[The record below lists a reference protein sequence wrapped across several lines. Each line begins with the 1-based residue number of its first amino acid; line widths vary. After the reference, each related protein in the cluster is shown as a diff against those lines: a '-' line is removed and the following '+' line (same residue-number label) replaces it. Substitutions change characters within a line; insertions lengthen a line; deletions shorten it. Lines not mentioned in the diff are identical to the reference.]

1 MDATL
6 PELPQDILMD
16 IFTLLEIPDLV
27 RAASVC
33 PSWCSAYTSLCN
45 LGQYKQSQTP
55 CLLYTCETDS
65 ESDARLYNLVEK
77 RSYKLTLPGPPIR
90 SRYLIGS
97 SNGWLVTADDR
108 SQMHL
113 LNPITVEQIALPSV
127 ITLEPVAP
135 IFDETGAVYKY
146 NFTNR
151 AARPLV
157 TFALDELRIHRKAF
171 VFYDTSAERYIVVL
185 IHNPEGQLSFAWLGD
200 DKWTFLPPHTFFHDC
215 VYMDDLLYAVAAR
228 GEIFAFNLRGPIA
241 TKKLIVDRAKDYIC
255 ENIYIVQAPCGDLL
269 QVWRLEDETVY
280 AEKLVKINSL
290 DDHVLVLGHNQ
301 SLCLSAEEYPQLKEN
316 RVYFTDDHELYIFG
330 WKNNRRDIGVF
341 DLENNSREELVS
353 PQLWSNWP
361 PPIWANSA
369 SGLAVHDDCKIKFS
383 DLKARRGFRFI
394 VFKIDEKAMEIKVE
408 RLGETSHGYEE
419 FTNSL
424 PADECRYAVY
434 DLDFVTD
441 ENCQKSKIFFFSWS
455 PDTARTRSKMLY
467 ASSKD
472 RFRREMD
479 GIQCE
484 IQATDPSEMS
494 LDIIKGRAH

>member
-1 MDATL
+1 MEVSCKATAKQFLNLSVQPRNLSALLVQALPKLMCLRPTLHKKFSIDPPPMDATL

-16 IFTLLEIPDLV
+16 IFTQLEIPDLV

-55 CLLYTCETDS
+55 CLLYTCGTDS
-65 ESDARLYNLVEK
+65 ESDARLYNLAEK

-108 SQMHL
+108 SEMHL

-135 IFDETGAVYKY
+135 ILDETGAVYKY
-146 NFTNR
+146 NFWNR
-151 AARPLV
+151 ATRPPT
-157 TFALDELRIHRKAF
+157 TFALDELRRYLHRKAF
-171 VFYDTSAERYIVVL
+171 VFYDTSAKRYIVVL
-185 IHNPEGQLSFAWLGD
+185 IHNPERQLSFSWLGD
-200 DKWTFLPPHTFFHDC
+200 DKWTLLPTPKGIFHFHDC
-215 VYMDDLLYAVAAR
+215 VYMDDLLYVVAAR
-228 GEIFAFNLRGPIA
+228 GEIFAFNLRGPIV
-241 TKKLIVDRAKDYIC
+241 TKKLILDRAKNNIC

-269 QVWRLEDETVY
+269 QVWRLEDDTVY
-280 AEKLVKINSL
+280 DEDVNDATYETHTGKIDIFKVDTTAEKLVKINSL

-301 SLCLSAEEYPQLKEN
+301 SLCLTAEEYPQLKAN

-361 PPIWANSA
+361 PPIWVTPALTELCPTKVPPYPTPA
-369 SGLAVHDDCKIKFS
+369 STIQFYYPA
-383 DLKARRGFRFI
+383 
-394 VFKIDEKAMEIKVE
+394 
-408 RLGETSHGYEE
+408 
-419 FTNSL
+419 SL
-424 PADECRYAVY
+424 RAAY
-434 DLDFVTD
+434 
-441 ENCQKSKIFFFSWS
+441 IFFCITIISAYLISWCS
-455 PDTARTRSKMLY
+455 IL
-467 ASSKD
+467 
-472 RFRREMD
+472 
-479 GIQCE
+479 
-484 IQATDPSEMS
+484 
-494 LDIIKGRAH
+494 